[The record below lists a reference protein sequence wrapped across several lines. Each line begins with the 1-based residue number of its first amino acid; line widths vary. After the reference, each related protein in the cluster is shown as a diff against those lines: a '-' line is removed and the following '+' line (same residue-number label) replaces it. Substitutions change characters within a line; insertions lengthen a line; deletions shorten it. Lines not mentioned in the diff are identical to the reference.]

1 MGNISNISLNLL
13 LEEVYLRGKLNS
25 LNKIIIN
32 EGFDI
37 KTNPVLKEIISQ
49 LKGNFN
55 FIMTYG
61 VGISGFIGPVKS
73 LLENK
78 NLNVTDYDVA
88 LLTIVAIYII
98 LSKPKEEIDE
108 VVDKVKERGLEKE
121 ITPVLNFISKTIN
134 LFKIF
139 GKKFGYAINSL
150 LDILSFTFLS
160 VPVLDLIKN
169 VVLEKGFS
177 INNFQELLTGIVL
190 AVSTHSLK
198 KLINKDKLQENITS
212 EGKFDFLKKESLIGL
227 EYYNTEEFMES
238 GIVYRVWDQD
248 DKFVDI
254 EWEDPEEMS
263 EDNEPM
269 TEYSTVS
276 IDRLIEDLNKGFY
289 VIKTFE
295 GFNLP
300 NVYDTISGLFENK
313 ENMFQNPEDYI
324 GSIFY
329 YTNKP
334 NEEYKIE
341 DLRVEYGYDD
351 FIISWEDS
359 VNGIKHKIGYYV
371 IDFLTSL
378 KEGRIKLKKIGAY
391 QKEVEDIINN
401 LYESDNFD
409 WFQGIK
415 QFSPAEEFLY
425 EIMSNLT
432 MVPSENYP
440 GWMLYKDKNGKI
452 LMVDDINTG
461 TKEPE
466 LYLNYNK
473 IWLKLKDNYGLNY
486 KEAMDLCVRMLEMV
500 HKRKVLTSD
509 WPSPWNLYLL

>member
-25 LNKIIIN
+25 LNKIIIS

-139 GKKFGYAINSL
+139 GKKFGYTINSL

-169 VVLEKGFS
+169 IVLEKGFS

-190 AVSTHSLK
+190 AVSTDGLK
-198 KLINKDKLQENITS
+198 SVINKNKLQENIIS
-212 EGKFDFLKKESLIGL
+212 EGKFDFLEDEDLIGF
-227 EYYNTEEFMES
+227 EFYNPEEFMES
-238 GIVYRVWDQD
+238 GIVYRIWDQD
-248 DKFVDI
+248 SSVDSIEI

-263 EDNEPM
+263 EDGEPM
-269 TEYSTVS
+269 TEYSTVTIS
-276 IDRLIEDLNKGFY
+276 SLIENLNKGFF
-289 VIKTFE
+289 VLKSLDGLT
-295 GFNLP
+295 NT
-300 NVYDTISGLFENK
+300 YDIISSLYENK
-313 ENMFQNPEDYI
+313 ENMFQNPKDYI

-341 DLRVEYGYDD
+341 DLRVEDGYDD

-359 VNGIKHKIGYYV
+359 VNGIKQQV
-371 IDFLTSL
+371 FPAS
-378 KEGRIKLKKIGAY
+378 
-391 QKEVEDIINN
+391 
-401 LYESDNFD
+401 
-409 WFQGIK
+409 GI
-415 QFSPAEEFLY
+415 
-425 EIMSNLT
+425 
-432 MVPSENYP
+432 
-440 GWMLYKDKNGKI
+440 
-452 LMVDDINTG
+452 
-461 TKEPE
+461 
-466 LYLNYNK
+466 
-473 IWLKLKDNYGLNY
+473 
-486 KEAMDLCVRMLEMV
+486 
-500 HKRKVLTSD
+500 
-509 WPSPWNLYLL
+509 